1 MKINKI
7 TTLIAIFGMLTVFAC
22 NQTVNEVVEVN
33 YDGVESAGKF
43 FPGEENELNGNAYVL
58 ADDKYMDIVQQSTD
72 AYNNRDWDA
81 MKSLYTDDFVEN
93 SAENMTNYFDND
105 VESLDMNITAML
117 PVKIKGS
124 DITRVLTWAVEDR
137 QFQNGQKE
145 SIKTAPCH

>member
-1 MKINKI
+1 MFTVIIITKEGEKRKMKNNNILTII
-7 TTLIAIFGMLTVFAC
+7 TIFGMLTIFAC

-81 MKSLYTDDFVEN
+81 MKSLYTCLLYTSQSPRD
-93 SAENMTNYFDND
+93 
-105 VESLDMNITAML
+105 
-117 PVKIKGS
+117 
-124 DITRVLTWAVEDR
+124 
-137 QFQNGQKE
+137 
-145 SIKTAPCH
+145 

>member
-1 MKINKI
+1 
-7 TTLIAIFGMLTVFAC
+7 MLTIFAC

-81 MKSLYTDDFVEN
+81 MKSLYRDDFVEN

-105 VESLDMNITAML
+105 ELFATLESHIY
-117 PVKIKGS
+117 PHE
-124 DITRVLTWAVEDR
+124 VLAR
-137 QFQNGQKE
+137 KE
-145 SIKTAPCH
+145 SHLFFKRC